1 MFGCV
6 MRKVM
11 KFGANLLNHVMP
23 LVSFDT
29 PENIRKPKVFLCFSG
44 DIKRDQWHEMG

>member
-11 KFGANLLNHVMP
+11 KFGANLLTHFMP
-23 LVSFDT
+23 LVSFGT
-29 PENIRKPKVFLCFSG
+29 PENRKPKVFLCFQGVSKEING
-44 DIKRDQWHEMG
+44 TKWVN